1 MISGIYQGVKIS
13 TKIVFVSY
21 GPGDDIRR
29 PSPPYRRGSI
39 AMAFPKSFAKAFY
52 GSPKLTFTA
61 VHKLVPFLVLPKTE
75 NRP

>member
-1 MISGIYQGVKIS
+1 
-13 TKIVFVSY
+13 
-21 GPGDDIRR
+21 
-29 PSPPYRRGSI
+29 
-39 AMAFPKSFAKAFY
+39 MAFPKSFAKAFY